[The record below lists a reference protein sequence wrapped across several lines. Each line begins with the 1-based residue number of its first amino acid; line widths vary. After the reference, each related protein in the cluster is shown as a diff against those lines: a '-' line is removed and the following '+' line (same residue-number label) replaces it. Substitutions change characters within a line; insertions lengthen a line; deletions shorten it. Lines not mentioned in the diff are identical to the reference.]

1 MAGHPHRAFWR
12 IPPHSFSS
20 HLDGCL
26 SSQLGHRALQN
37 ERGCLSSH
45 QAQCGNPPVLVDSC
59 WWAEHIACWTGLF
72 LVWEP
77 TLDTH
82 TSSASSSLV
91 EGGPSCGRCHPL
103 PRDLLPHLT
112 PPREADAL
120 VLGPRFRLSSSQWP
134 GPASA
139 GRPTSLGKEPKPWAF
154 SRPRDLPAVL
164 RLHCVPLTLVTR
176 LNVTH
181 VWSGRPHTHS
191 SILTPP
197 PPPPPWAVYNVPTWK
212 RLQVSLWLS
221 MEIWESRTHPCV
233 RDLPGEMRV
242 DEGQGQVWAP
252 ALQWF
257 PGLQQVRHQRANSH
271 SPSPYF
277 TRVRSLFLW
286 RVVRVIVKSQGFK
299 DLNFSLFP
307 PHAEGTGLI
316 PGQGTKILHA
326 MWCGWTRDGEKERW
340 TGAWIQ
346 EPASWIQVL
355 ILSLTS
361 SEILDPLVE
370 FSLPQFPQYK
380 EDYQEFVLSRV
391 FQE

>member
-1 MAGHPHRAFWR
+1 MPWSLARGSSWAAVSGLGLHPLDVLHPLVKSQSPEPSPSPETCQQSCACTVCPWRWLHAWTSLTCEVGVPTHTRVFSLLLHLHPHGLYIKYPPERDCRFPFDCQWR
-12 IPPHSFSS
+12 SE
-20 HLDGCL
+20 
-26 SSQLGHRALQN
+26 SQGH
-37 ERGCLSSH
+37 
-45 QAQCGNPPVLVDSC
+45 
-59 WWAEHIACWTGLF
+59 I
-72 LVWEP
+72 
-77 TLDTH
+77 
-82 TSSASSSLV
+82 
-91 EGGPSCGRCHPL
+91 
-103 PRDLLPHLT
+103 
-112 PPREADAL
+112 
-120 VLGPRFRLSSSQWP
+120 
-134 GPASA
+134 
-139 GRPTSLGKEPKPWAF
+139 
-154 SRPRDLPAVL
+154 
-164 RLHCVPLTLVTR
+164 
-176 LNVTH
+176 
-181 VWSGRPHTHS
+181 
-191 SILTPP
+191 
-197 PPPPPWAVYNVPTWK
+197 
-212 RLQVSLWLS
+212 
-221 MEIWESRTHPCV
+221 PCV

-271 SPSPYF
+271 PPSPYF

-380 EDYQEFVLSRV
+380 EEYQEFVLSRV